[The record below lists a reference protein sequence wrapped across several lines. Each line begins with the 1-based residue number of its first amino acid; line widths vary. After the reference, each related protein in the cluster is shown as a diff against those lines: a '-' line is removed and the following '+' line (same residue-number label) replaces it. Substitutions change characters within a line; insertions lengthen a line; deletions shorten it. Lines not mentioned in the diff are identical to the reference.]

1 MCLREAARNTVFRCF
16 WLPLFFAFSEKK
28 VDVNELGNEF
38 FLNMVIRKSV
48 EDKTDEHGNFIFE
61 VEASNENLDL
71 QGQVV
76 LQRALM
82 QSKSHFL
89 SNGVIS
95 YDHLHKRR
103 GPDGQTISDPTMV
116 IGEPIE
122 VKTDG
127 KKTIVVGKL
136 YKSSDIARDLI
147 QKLKDGSTRVKASVG
162 GIFPKVV
169 KDAKDGVE
177 KIISVLWNDLALTV
191 SPVNS
196 TVTPAF
202 AKSYVE
208 PHELVKALTTGTGT
222 NSAEFE
228 GGRALIPEDMNGVT
242 VDVTETA
249 SSEHAD
255 KIRSLMAALNT
266 GEVQGQA
273 EAIKFLER
281 QGLSSDQSRAAVRE
295 IINFKEGK

>member
-1 MCLREAARNTVFRCF
+1 MPYKGQPEYRLFGVLAA
-16 WLPLFFAFSEKK
+16 PFFAFSEKK

-48 EDKTDEHGNFIFE
+48 EDKTDEHGNYIFE

-76 LQRALM
+76 LQSALLN
-82 QSKSHFL
+82 SKKHFL
-89 SNGVIS
+89 EEGIIS
-95 YDHLHKRR
+95 FDHQHKRVNK
-103 GPDGQTISDPTMV
+103 DGKTVSDSSMI
-116 IGEPIE
+116 IGEPVE
-122 VKTDG
+122 VRTEG

-136 YKSSDIARDLI
+136 YKSNKIACDIV
-147 QKLKDGSTRVKASVG
+147 QKLKDGSTRVRASVG
-162 GIFPKVV
+162 GIFPKIM
-169 KDAKDGVE
+169 KDAKTGVE
-177 KIISVLWNDLALTV
+177 KITSVLWNDLALTF
-191 SPVNS
+191 SPVNA
-196 TVTPAF
+196 TVSSANF
-202 AKSYVE
+202 ARSMNPDE
-208 PHELVKALTTGTGT
+208 FVKALAAGTGT
-222 NSAEFE
+222 NSAEFD

-281 QGLSSDQSRAAVRE
+281 QGLTSDQSRAAVRE